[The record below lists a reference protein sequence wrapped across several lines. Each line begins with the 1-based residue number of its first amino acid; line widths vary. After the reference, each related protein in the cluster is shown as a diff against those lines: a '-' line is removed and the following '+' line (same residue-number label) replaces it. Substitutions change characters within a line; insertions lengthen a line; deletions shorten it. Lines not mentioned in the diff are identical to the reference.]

1 MRELVERG
9 YIYIAQPPLYKIRKG
24 KNEQYLKDND
34 ELARYQTQ
42 VALDGSSLYVNAG
55 APAITGETLEAM
67 VRQFNRT
74 YAGVYAKLLIIR
86 KNVVVEPKTVKVP
99 MVKTPVMT
107 KSHTISSRPTKIEIS
122 DAGMTFYF

>member
-1 MRELVERG
+1 MKKNMKMYSKEELTTMTEM
-9 YIYIAQPPLYKIRKG
+9 AKQPVATTK
-24 KNEQYLKDND
+24 
-34 ELARYQTQ
+34 LARKL
-42 VALDGSSLYVNAG
+42 AK
-55 APAITGETLEAM
+55 
-67 VRQFNRT
+67 QFNRT
-74 YAGVYAKLLIIR
+74 YAGVYARLLIIR